1 MGALP
6 SGAVSRARSALVI
19 AAVDTDE
26 IVTLPEADLVI
37 AADRGADV
45 ALAAGRAIDVLVGD
59 MDSISSAALQA
70 ARRDGV
76 RILEHP
82 SAKDETDL
90 ELALSVAATEASH
103 VHVVMGAGGRLDH
116 AVANLAV
123 IASPRWV
130 AAEIDATVGSHLVT
144 VVRDEHT
151 LTGAVGDVV
160 SLVPMGGPATGVTT
174 QGLRF
179 RLDDETLDPLSGR
192 GISNTIVSVPAIVTV
207 KSGVLL
213 AIRPLSP

>member
-1 MGALP
+1 
-6 SGAVSRARSALVI
+6 VSRVHRALVI

-26 IVTLPEADLVI
+26 IVILPEADLVV
-37 AADRGADV
+37 AADSGADV

-59 MDSISSAALQA
+59 MDSISPRALEA

-82 SAKDETDL
+82 ADKEETDL
-90 ELALSVAATEASH
+90 ELALSIAATEASH

-123 IASPRWV
+123 IASPRW
-130 AAEIDATVGSHLVT
+130 AAATIDATVGPHLVT
-144 VVRDEHT
+144 VVRGEHT
-151 LTGAVGDVV
+151 LAGAVGDVV
-160 SLVPMGGPATGVTT
+160 SLIPMGGPAFGVTT

-179 RLDDETLDPLSGR
+179 PLDGETLDPLSGR
-192 GISNTIVSVPAIVTV
+192 GVSNTIVAVPAMVTV
-207 KSGVLL
+207 AGGVLL
-213 AIRPLSP
+213 AVRPLSP